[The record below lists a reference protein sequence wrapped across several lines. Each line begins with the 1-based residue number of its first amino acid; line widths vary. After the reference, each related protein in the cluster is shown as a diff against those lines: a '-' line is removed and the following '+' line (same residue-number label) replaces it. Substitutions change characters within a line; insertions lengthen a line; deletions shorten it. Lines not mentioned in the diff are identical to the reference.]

1 MQISHPH
8 ELNKVFQIRLF
19 RHRDGRFLLFL
30 EFFDF
35 LFSLLQKSRAA
46 AAEKHGSRSRPSRA
60 GGLTLCTVP
69 MRGPLRADSVCL
81 RLLYHTCGGISCKT
95 APPFRLYGSVYLVFR
110 AAAAEKHGSRSRPS
124 RAGGLTLCTV
134 PMRGPLRADS
144 VCLRT
149 LYHFS
154 PIVIVVDGLASVIQQ
169 AEQKAV
175 ARLEVFI
182 RLGERIGVTVIG
194 ADTAQNVEL
203 AYYSQNI
210 LMETLHEGPLL
221 LMGGKAD
228 DHRIAD
234 TQALARQF
242 PDAFAPDQMVLDR
255 GGTFT
260 GIKRMRADG

>member
-1 MQISHPH
+1 MQDGSAVPAMWIR
-8 ELNKVFQIRLF
+8 VFGIPRCCRREAREPVQ
-19 RHRDGRFLLFL
+19 
-30 EFFDF
+30 
-35 LFSLLQKSRAA
+35 
-46 AAEKHGSRSRPSRA
+46 
-60 GGLTLCTVP
+60 TV
-69 MRGPLRADSVCL
+69 
-81 RLLYHTCGGISCKT
+81 
-95 APPFRLYGSVYLVFR
+95 
-110 AAAAEKHGSRSRPS
+110 

>member
-46 AAEKHGSRSRPSRA
+46 VAEKHGSRSRPS
-60 GGLTLCTVP
+60 C
-69 MRGPLRADSVCL
+69 
-81 RLLYHTCGGISCKT
+81 
-95 APPFRLYGSVYLVFR
+95 
-110 AAAAEKHGSRSRPS
+110 
-124 RAGGLTLCTV
+124 AGGLTLCTV

>member
-46 AAEKHGSRSRPSRA
+46 
-60 GGLTLCTVP
+60 V
-69 MRGPLRADSVCL
+69 
-81 RLLYHTCGGISCKT
+81 
-95 APPFRLYGSVYLVFR
+95 
-110 AAAAEKHGSRSRPS
+110 AEKHGSRSRPS

-182 RLGERIGVTVIG
+182 RLGEGIGVTVIG

>member
-46 AAEKHGSRSRPSRA
+46 
-60 GGLTLCTVP
+60 V
-69 MRGPLRADSVCL
+69 
-81 RLLYHTCGGISCKT
+81 
-95 APPFRLYGSVYLVFR
+95 
-110 AAAAEKHGSRSRPS
+110 AEKHGSRSRPS

-154 PIVIVVDGLASVIQQ
+154 PIVIVVDGLASVLQQ

-182 RLGERIGVTVIG
+182 RLGEGIGVTVIG